1 MVRLR
6 KKVWEIKSTE
16 EKDIDAEIQTNEHE
30 LIDLNQDLVKIET
43 NIVLMKKK
51 RVNETSVSV

>member
-30 LIDLNQDLVKIET
+30 LIDLNRDLVKIET